1 MIIWLLVGQS
11 FGFALARGISVLV
24 ISCPCALGLATPVA
38 IMVGNGMGAK
48 HGIMFKT
55 AVSLEETGKTQII
68 ALDKTGTITS
78 GKPQVTDMVPAEGI
92 SEEELL
98 SIAYALEKKSE
109 HPLAHAILQKQ
120 KRRRFMTILKLKT
133 FWLLLE
139 MGFLE
144 RLIKRRSMVETRD
157 LLRNMQKFHYL

>member
-1 MIIWLLVGQS
+1 
-11 FGFALARGISVLV
+11 
-24 ISCPCALGLATPVA
+24 
-38 IMVGNGMGAK
+38 MGAK

-78 GKPQVTDMVPAEGI
+78 GKPQVTDMVPVEGI

-109 HPLAHAILQKQ
+109 HPLAHAILQKAEEAQIHDNLEIKNFLAVAGNGLSGKIDKETVYGGNQRFIEKYAKIPLSMIKNQ
-120 KRRRFMTILKLKT
+120 KN
-133 FWLLLE
+133 LLIRE
-139 MGFLE
+139 
-144 RLIKRRSMVETRD
+144 KHHYS
-157 LLRNMQKFHYL
+157 LRVMNS

>member
-1 MIIWLLVGQS
+1 
-11 FGFALARGISVLV
+11 
-24 ISCPCALGLATPVA
+24 
-38 IMVGNGMGAK
+38 MGAK

-78 GKPQVTDMVPAEGI
+78 GKPEVTDMVPVEGI

-98 SIAYALEKKSE
+98 SIAYALERRVNIRLLMQFYK
-109 HPLAHAILQKQ
+109 KQ

-133 FWLLLE
+133 FWRLRE

-144 RLIKRRSMVETRD
+144 KLIKRRSMVETRD
-157 LLRNMQKFHYL
+157 LLRNMQKFHYR

>member
-1 MIIWLLVGQS
+1 
-11 FGFALARGISVLV
+11 
-24 ISCPCALGLATPVA
+24 
-38 IMVGNGMGAK
+38 MVGNGMGAK

-78 GKPQVTDMVPAEGI
+78 GKPQVTDMVPVEGI

-109 HPLAHAILQKQ
+109 HPLAHAILQKVEAQ
-120 KRRRFMTILKLKT
+120 IHDNLEIKN
-133 FWLLLE
+133 FWLLLKWA
-139 MGFLE
+139 FW
-144 RLIKRRSMVETRD
+144 KD
-157 LLRNMQKFHYL
+157 